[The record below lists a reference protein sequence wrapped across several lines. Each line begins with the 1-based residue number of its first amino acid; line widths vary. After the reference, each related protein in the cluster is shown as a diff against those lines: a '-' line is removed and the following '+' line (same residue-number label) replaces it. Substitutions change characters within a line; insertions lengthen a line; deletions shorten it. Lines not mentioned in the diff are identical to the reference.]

1 MEELTKAE
9 EEVMQIIWELGP
21 CTVSQIRDYISH
33 QNNQKKPP
41 HSTISTFVRLIEKK
55 GYLTHKAYGRTYE
68 YHPVVSKSEYSRRT
82 IRKFVSDYFG
92 GSMKRLV
99 SFMVEKDDLSLKE
112 LSEMM
117 EKLEDLDQQEKKH

>member
-9 EEVMQIIWELGP
+9 EEIMQIIWELGP
-21 CTVSQIRDYISH
+21 CTVSQVRDYIAGQSGE
-33 QNNQKKPP
+33 KKPP
-41 HSTISTFVRLIEKK
+41 HSTVSTFVRLLEKK

-68 YHPVVSKSEYSRRT
+68 YHPVVSKADYSRRT

-99 SFMVEKDDLSLKE
+99 SFMVEKNDLNLKE
-112 LSEMM
+112 LNEMLEQLEEQD
-117 EKLEDLDQQEKKH
+117 EKNKS

>member
-9 EEVMQIIWELGP
+9 EEIMQIIWELGP
-21 CTVSQIRDYISH
+21 CTVSQVREYIAG
-33 QNNQKKPP
+33 QTGQKKPP
-41 HSTISTFVRLIEKK
+41 HSTISTFVRLLEKK

-68 YHPVVSKSEYSRRT
+68 YRPLISKADYSRRT

-112 LSEMM
+112 LTDMM
-117 EKLEDLDQQEKKH
+117 ERLEEQDQKDKK